1 MRTSSFNA
9 SELYYTVYFLFGLTF
24 VSCVIVWNTK
34 IHTDPRFSA
43 IVSLLTALTIFF
55 TSFAIIIQL
64 YTFHAQQTDSEVQI
78 YDTMFTNLFHDSID
92 YFENNPKMNYY
103 YNQIFRPIN
112 YTLTTPSK
120 RYYTEEQQV
129 TRIILQDLSA
139 LIYYLQNDKTIS
151 QTDISQVQ
159 YKINMF
165 ISYLIRSPIF
175 IENYK
180 HSKETL
186 LSPTLRDYIQTHFNI

>member
-1 MRTSSFNA
+1 MVSSNFRNVK
-9 SELYYTVYFLFGLTF
+9 LYYTVYFLFGLSF
-24 VSCVIVWNTK
+24 ISCIIVWNSNLHK
-34 IHTDPRFSA
+34 DPRFA
-43 IVSLLTALTIFF
+43 TLLSLITALTILF

-64 YTFHAQQTDSEVQI
+64 YTFHAQQFDSEVQI
-78 YDTMFTNLFHDSID
+78 YDTMFTNLFHDSIN
-92 YFENNPKMNYY
+92 YFENNTKMNYY
-103 YNQIFRPIN
+103 YNEIFRPLN
-112 YTLTTPSK
+112 YTYKPPNK
-120 RYYTEEQQV
+120 RYYTEEQQL
-129 TRIILQDLSA
+129 TRIILQDLAA

-165 ISYLIRSPIF
+165 ITYLIRSPVF

-180 HSKETL
+180 HLKETL